1 MGKCPVCEKDYQE
14 GMVCP
19 QCRFD
24 SSRDY
29 ERYPTVFAVSGGKSV
44 QALREEWKRKQE
56 PERTEPERPP
66 FVPRKGEDLFCVA
79 VISAEQAAQGCQ
91 MVVGGYMGKKV
102 SVTIP
107 AQCANGKQLR
117 CRGLGYPSLSGG
129 ERGDLYVTVQVET
142 EADEPESAP
151 EPAPPVTERVPQADN
166 AAGHTDGEPQAPRK
180 KKSVGNLYGICLIVV
195 FCICVTKLITG
206 ESAGYMG
213 VMYLAAAILGGL
225 FGEWVMSAASSGMD
239 EFCTILFSG
248 IAFAVSHILT
258 DGGHGTMALVDLGTV
273 LLCGLIARIVFASKK
288 KREQQ

>member
-19 QCRFD
+19 QCGFD

-29 ERYPTVFAVSGGKSV
+29 ERYPTVFAVSGEKSV
-44 QALREEWKRKQE
+44 QALREEWKRKQ
-56 PERTEPERPP
+56 EPERPP